1 MLEIRYT
8 TSFKKDYKQIKKR
21 GYDLSK
27 LKKVIELLAKEEPL
41 PSRFNDHKLKGGKEF
56 ENCRKCHI
64 EPDWL
69 LVYRILKTE
78 IILELLYTG
87 THSDLF

>member
-41 PSRFNDHKLKGGKEF
+41 PSRFNDHKLKGGK
-56 ENCRKCHI
+56 
-64 EPDWL
+64 
-69 LVYRILKTE
+69 V
-78 IILELLYTG
+78 
-87 THSDLF
+87 